1 MQIAHDNLIFEICIV
16 EKLYSDNGKGVRL
29 QVTFRDVLGQ
39 ILEEK
44 AEDEDVTVRES
55 IARSIMQKA
64 AGGDISAV
72 KFLREVVD
80 DDAPKDDVTEIR
92 IHVVE

>member
-1 MQIAHDNLIFEICIV
+1 MRIAHDNLIFEICIV

-64 AGGDISAV
+64 AGGDITAV